1 MAPITIELKSKKD
14 LKRLDELEIE
24 YTLRPLEGFIYVPS
38 IKLHVAEEE
47 SPLRKNWHETNE
59 AFAEEDSR
67 IPTILEFVIF
77 LNHIEKENLQ
87 LYKKIIQSREENPW
101 RLEWLD
107 AYFKRRKD
115 GLYVL
120 TENKANFEKTEEGL
134 YVLNRKKKNAE
145 KLENALMEERESG
158 ISFERWLKYSNL
170 QGLPRSDIKEP
181 ESNKDKLIYWPPK
194 NGRVAGFEVS
204 SDGINL
210 DCDLDPSVMDTGPV
224 FMARAVKDMELKSE
238 KNLESVIK

>member
-47 SPLRKNWHETNE
+47 IPLRKNWHETNE

-107 AYFKRRKD
+107 AYFKRRKG

-120 TENKANFEKTEEGL
+120 TGN
-134 YVLNRKKKNAE
+134 KKNVE

-224 FMARAVKDMELKSE
+224 FMARAVKDGVRVRGE
-238 KNLESVIK
+238 